1 MNNSKARKRRQF
13 LKNTSLATLGLGL
26 ASQLSGRTRSNAKN
40 SKDKGLANCKE
51 TTLDYYGEGPFYTE
65 NPPSI
70 ENGQLAGAEEAGDR
84 MIISGRVFNLDCS
97 QVIPNAIVDVWHADH
112 EGDYDNEGFRLRGQ
126 VLTNEQGFYL
136 FETIKPGKYKNGSR
150 FRPAHI
156 HYKITPPDFP
166 TLITQLYFDGDSDLA
181 SDPAS
186 SITDGEYDASSR
198 IIPLSTNTDGK
209 LEGTFDIMITGEGVT
224 GVNDLHLN
232 KGMLYTIAPNPFT
245 NHLSIKY
252 GVFKRARV
260 SLLVYSL
267 SGHLVATLEERILTP
282 EKYEAFWEPSA
293 DLPAGHYFIAL
304 KINDLQVHY
313 QKVIRVQ
320 A

>member
-1 MNNSKARKRRQF
+1 MKDLKARKRRQF
-13 LKNTSLATLGLGL
+13 LKNTSLATLGFGL
-26 ASQLSGRTRSNAKN
+26 ASKLSASQESEA
-40 SKDKGLANCKE
+40 ANKKEEELTNCSE

-65 NPPSI
+65 NPPMI
-70 ENGQLAGAEEAGDR
+70 QEGQLAGAEEVGER

-112 EGDYDNEGFRLRGQ
+112 EGAYDNEGFRLRGQ
-126 VLTNEQGFYL
+126 TVTNEQGFYL
-136 FETIKPGKYKNGSR
+136 FETIKPGKYKNGNR
-150 FRPAHI
+150 FRPSHI
-156 HYKITPPDFP
+156 HYKITPPNFD
-166 TLITQLYFDGDSDLA
+166 TLTTQLYFEEDEDLA

-186 SITDGEYDASSR
+186 SITDGEFDATSR

-224 GVNDLHLN
+224 GLNDLHIN
-232 KGMLYTIAPNPFT
+232 KGMLYEVSPNPFR
-245 NHLSIKY
+245 HQLLIKY

-267 SGHLVATLEERILTP
+267 TGHLVATLEEKTLTP
-282 EKYEAFWEPSA
+282 EKYEAIWEPSS
-293 DLPAGHYFIAL
+293 DLPAGHYFVAL

-313 QKVIRVQ
+313 KKIIKVKS
-320 A
+320 